1 MQSWCSAN
9 DVSGAG
15 ECLYLREGS
24 RGLPDL
30 PDHPQRDADHGGQ
43 GHEPANTVTPVR
55 VGVHIVVLQRFVF
68 DQEKQENSLQQEPQ
82 QANISDKF
90 FTFPYNK

>member
-1 MQSWCSAN
+1 MLQFGSPAN

-15 ECLYLREGS
+15 ECLYLRKGS

-43 GHEPANTVTPVR
+43 GHEPANTVAPVR

-68 DQEKQENSLQQEPQ
+68 DQEKQENPLQKTPQ
-82 QANISDKF
+82 KSIWGRIKK
-90 FTFPYNK
+90 TRVL